1 MEQKNK
7 KFTRTKLF
15 YSGPSK
21 WDVLLFGLLAAFC
34 WLAFAHPDIQ
44 ETARHGYIL
53 IRSTLDGN
61 FFQFFEDTLNRT
73 YGYGYVNAAHY
84 NILMYILYALWELPL
99 YLIERIGGFAFSD
112 VALSMWCKAI
122 GAGFYLGCGILCG
135 RLAQQVSCS
144 EEASA
149 WAPLLFWLNP
159 ISFFSTI
166 VMGQYDSIAL
176 FFLLWALTAYFEK
189 KYLRFSIIVGVGMV
203 FKFFP
208 LFVFVPLILL
218 VEKRFLHIVKYL
230 IVSMWLYIPTT
241 LLFAGRT
248 GDAAFF
254 NQLMTDR
261 LFATTF
267 AGGAMDY
274 SAFGLAMVLICAA
287 AFFIR
292 PADTAQWHRWSLY
305 LGLAAFTALFTFVL
319 WHPQWLILLVPFV
332 LLTTLQQSRPTGFVY
347 IELALYIGFF
357 VMMAMLYPRA
367 LEGNLFDMG
376 VFQPLVGV
384 SFGASNAVQHNAFY
398 FNLIPY
404 LNRIVPILFYG
415 GLLSGLLL
423 KLPVGTSTLA
433 EKLGGA
439 GTETISWR
447 FWAWGVFAI
456 AFGGFWVCPSVFSYL
471 KVTGIL

>member
-1 MEQKNK
+1 MELQKK
-7 KFTRTKLF
+7 KLTRCELF
-15 YSGPSK
+15 YGGPSRLEI
-21 WDVLLFGLLAAFC
+21 VLFGLAAAFC

-61 FFQFFEDTLNRT
+61 FFGFFEDTFYRT

-99 YLIERIGGFAFSD
+99 YIIEQIGGFAFSD
-112 VALSMWCKAI
+112 VFLSMWCKAI
-122 GAGFYLGCGILCG
+122 GVGFYLGCGLLCG
-135 RLAQQVSCS
+135 RLAQQIGCS
-144 EEASA
+144 KEASA

-159 ISFFSTI
+159 ISFFSTL

-176 FFLLWALTAYFEK
+176 LFLLWALTAYFDK
-189 KYLRFSIIVGVGMV
+189 KYLRFSLLMGVGMV

-230 IVSMWLYIPTT
+230 AVSMWLYIPTT

-261 LFATTF
+261 LFASTF

-274 SAFGLAMVLICAA
+274 SAFGFMMVLICAA
-287 AFFIR
+287 AFFLR
-292 PADTAQWHRWSLY
+292 PADTAQWQRWSLY

-319 WHPQWLILLVPFV
+319 WHPQWLIMLVPFL
-332 LLTTLQQSRPTGFVY
+332 LLTTLQQSRPMGFAY
-347 IELALYIGFF
+347 IELAFYIGFF

-376 VFQPLVGV
+376 VFQPLVGI
-384 SFGASNAVQHNAFY
+384 SFSGADAVQHNAFY
-398 FNLIPY
+398 FQLIPY
-404 LNRIVPILFYG
+404 MKQIVPILFYG
-415 GLLSGLLL
+415 GLLSGLLF
-423 KLPVGTSTLA
+423 KLPMGNSTAA
-433 EKLGGA
+433 ERLGGN
-439 GTETISWR
+439 GTEKVSWR
-447 FWAWGVFAI
+447 VWSWGTFAV
-456 AFGGFWVCPSVFSYL
+456 AFGGFWAVPSLFSYL
-471 KVTGIL
+471 KVTGLL